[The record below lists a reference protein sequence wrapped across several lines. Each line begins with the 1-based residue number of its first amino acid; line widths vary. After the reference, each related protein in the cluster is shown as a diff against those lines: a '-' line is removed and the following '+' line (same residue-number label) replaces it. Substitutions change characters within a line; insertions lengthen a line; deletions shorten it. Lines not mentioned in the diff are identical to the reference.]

1 MNNGEKIYIKRFR
14 NLSNSEKIMNSYH
27 PFHIKTMEEVICR
40 IIKAINNRE
49 KIVVF
54 GYYDVDRIT
63 SISILL
69 LVLRYLNA
77 DVEFFIPNEIRN
89 VKNLTNRDIKE
100 HIEFL
105 GTKLIISVGGYLN
118 TEDEID
124 LCRKLNID
132 MITLCNEKDK
142 INPYGYSINPSY
154 KDSTYGF
161 KGLSYTGVTF
171 KLIQALGI
179 YYRTS
184 IFNKFIDLACIGT
197 ISSGKVIEG
206 ENLYILRKGLER
218 INNTHNYGLKALKEM
233 CNLKEIHE
241 EDIRDIVR
249 FLKPRI
255 NPMGNMDDA
264 KIIVDLFT
272 TRDIYKA
279 KQIVKYIQ
287 R

>member
-1 MNNGEKIYIKRFR
+1 MNNGGKIYIKRFG
-14 NLSNSEKIMNSYH
+14 NLSNSEKIINSYH
-27 PFHIKTMEEVICR
+27 PFHIRTMEEVICR
-40 IIKAINNRE
+40 IVKAINNRE

-77 DVEFFIPNEIRN
+77 DVEFFIPSEIRN

-105 GTKLIISVGGYLN
+105 GTKLVISVGGYLN
-118 TEDEID
+118 TEDEIE
-124 LCRKLNID
+124 LCKRLKID
-132 MITLCNEKDK
+132 MITLCNDKEK
-142 INPYGYSINPSY
+142 INPYGYNINPSY
-154 KDSTYGF
+154 KESVHAFNDF
-161 KGLSYTGVTF
+161 SYAGVTF
-171 KLIQALGI
+171 KLVQALGI

-197 ISSGKVIEG
+197 ISSKKPIKG
-206 ENLYILRKGLER
+206 ENLYIVRKGLER

-233 CNLKEIHE
+233 YNLKEINE
-241 EDIRDIVR
+241 EHIKKVIKH
-249 FLKPRI
+249 LNPRI